1 MGLQI
6 NTNLPALDV
15 QRLLAQNAAKM
26 TRGFEGLA
34 SGLRINRARD
44 DAAGLAIA
52 ERLQAQIRQL
62 DTEVNN
68 LQYGVNAAQTAEGAM
83 GTQADAL
90 QRVREL
96 AVQAANGTLSDAD
109 RAALN
114 QEAQQLLQQIDQ
126 TAQNTEFNGLKLLDG
141 SQTNVP
147 LGTEGNMQLNLNA
160 STTNALG
167 VNGLDISTQAGA
179 ANALNTLDT
188 ALQRVNQNRASL
200 GAQINRFER
209 GIETRQNTM
218 VNQQDSQS
226 RIRDLDV
233 ARAFVQQTRNQI
245 LTQAGVGVLA
255 QANMVGENA
264 LRLLG
269 R

>member
-6 NTNLPALDV
+6 NTNLPALNV
-15 QRLLAQNAAKM
+15 QRLLGQNAGQLV
-26 TRGFEGLA
+26 RGFESLA

-62 DTEVNN
+62 DAEVNN
-68 LQYGVNAAQTAEGAM
+68 LQYGVNAAQAAEGAM
-83 GTQADAL
+83 ATQTDAL
-90 QRVREL
+90 QRIREL
-96 AVQAANGTLSDAD
+96 AVQAANGTLSDED

-114 QEAQQLLQQIDQ
+114 NEAQQLIAQIDE
-126 TAQNTEFNGLKLLDG
+126 TGQNTEFNGLRLLDG
-141 SQTNVP
+141 SQTDIP
-147 LGTEGNMQLNLNA
+147 LGTQGDVRLNLNESTAA
-160 STTNALG
+160 SLG
-167 VNGLDISTQAGA
+167 LTGLDISTQAGA
-179 ANALNTLDT
+179 SGAIGTLDA
-188 ALQRVNQNRASL
+188 ALQQVDQNRANL

-218 VNQQDSQS
+218 VNQQESES

-233 ARAFVQQTRNQI
+233 ARAVIQQTRNQI
-245 LTQAGVGVLA
+245 LMQAGVGMLA
-255 QANMVGENA
+255 QSNMVGQTA